1 MSVGCGEEDVSDVVS
16 LVESTLE
23 GWEELDL
30 FGLIWVK
37 EQTQQMQRIRFVWAD
52 LGERTNTIDAKKQIL
67 KSLCGGVKKNTF
79 VSELR

>member
-1 MSVGCGEEDVSDVVS
+1 LAFGIVMSVGCGEEDVSDVVS

-37 EQTQQMQRIRFVWAD
+37 EQTQ
-52 LGERTNTIDAKKQIL
+52 
-67 KSLCGGVKKNTF
+67 
-79 VSELR
+79 